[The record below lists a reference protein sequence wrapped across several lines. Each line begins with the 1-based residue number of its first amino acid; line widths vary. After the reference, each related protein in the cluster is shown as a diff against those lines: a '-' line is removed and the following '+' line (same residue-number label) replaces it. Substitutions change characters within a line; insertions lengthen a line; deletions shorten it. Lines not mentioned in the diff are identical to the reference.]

1 MKTVILLPYF
11 GKFNNYFELWL
22 NSCRENSDFDWLIFS
37 DVDLCSAL
45 PKNVKIVH
53 CTLRDLR
60 EKFQKKLGMPLV
72 LKNAYKLCDYK
83 QFYGYLFSEY
93 LQGYDYWG
101 YCDCDLIFGNIRGF
115 LSRNLQA
122 EYDKLFRTGHFSLIR
137 NDPKL
142 NELFFKYGTYK
153 ITLTS
158 PVIYGYDES
167 ITGYHLGF
175 AGELI
180 ENGYTFGDFAEW
192 IADID
197 FRHYPF
203 YEISN
208 MGVPCVFLYENGRVY
223 RLRKEENVIKKQE
236 RMYVHLQK
244 RKMDVDPDIDLN
256 KFLIC
261 PNRFCKY
268 SDEILESEEFWKN
281 ALQEQDDYFDVRRE
295 KRMNHVRDIKRLL
308 HEPHKLSCILY
319 RLKGHSL

>member
-1 MKTVILLPYF
+1 MKTLIFLPYF

-22 NSCRENSDFDWLIFS
+22 NSCGKNPDFDWLIFS
-37 DVDLCSAL
+37 DATLCATL
-45 PKNVKIVH
+45 PENVKIIH
-53 CTLRDLR
+53 CTLSELK
-60 EKFQKKLGMPLV
+60 EKFQKKLDVSLV
-72 LKNAYKLCDYK
+72 LKDAYKLCDYK

-115 LSRNLQA
+115 LSRNLQDT
-122 EYDKLFRTGHFSLIR
+122 YDKLFRTGHFSIIR

-208 MGVPCVFLYENGRVY
+208 PTTPCVFSYERGRVF
-223 RLRKEENVIKKQE
+223 RIDWNDGNLVKSEK
-236 RMYVHLQK
+236 MYVHLQK
-244 RKMDVDPDIDLN
+244 RMMDVEDGINPDCY
-256 KFLIC
+256 LIC
-261 PNRFCKY
+261 PNKFLKY
-268 SDEILESEEFWKN
+268 NEEILASEKFWKQVM
-281 ALQEQDDYFDVRRE
+281 QEKAAYFDYEKEWRRN
-295 KRMNHVRDIKRLL
+295 KIRDIKRFL
-308 HEPHKLSCILY
+308 HEPQKIKSILY
-319 RLKGHSL
+319 RLKGQ